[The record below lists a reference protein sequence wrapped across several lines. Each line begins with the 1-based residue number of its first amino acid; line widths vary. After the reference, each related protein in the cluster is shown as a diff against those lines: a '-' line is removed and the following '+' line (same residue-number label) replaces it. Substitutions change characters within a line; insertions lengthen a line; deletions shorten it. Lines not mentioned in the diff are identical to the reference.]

1 MTIAE
6 GATNP
11 ENAEEA
17 AKRAKIDAERKH
29 IHENWLIYP
38 GDLANV
44 VRLPGVRNNVRKCT
58 YVQGYTPQLVV
69 AHPMINGYFLTADQM
84 KEPKLT
90 TAHDLLGKCIQ
101 LRTFFMMYWHPCTAM
116 GFNAEL
122 PNEVHGEFFALNKK
136 LGIPDLSD
144 KMAKPNARELLHRER
159 ARWQELAVRH
169 QLKMTSTVIPAVN
182 AAIEEL
188 RKTDGL
194 VIAEARK
201 KFKNS
206 EFGNSPRGTGRDAVT
221 PWISELQE
229 GFAANMRRAK
239 VETVLMSAY
248 APVGSEMG
256 DATAGDLAKNMRDY
270 ACLAVIHAIKQWQ
283 MPAFEEARM
292 CMIARDVRMK
302 NAAAD
307 RAKKPKPYPD
317 PPAIPDA
324 FSPADTPTRNDPMIR
339 ALFWVESMCAYTS
352 LLIHLVHAT
361 AGAEAAHDSY
371 TPATFTAQ
379 VRAFGVYL
387 AKMTEITRCASRAQR
402 GLEIEPAAA
411 RIKRMLVIPDDA
423 TTQIAFPFLPSEN
436 DLFDSVVIARLT
448 ILADA
453 RPATGAEVPSPKLLE
468 AVTKRKTHAGT
479 VRGWLEHMLECDA
492 AELKTVA
499 REMAI
504 EVDKAKTRMDAEAAA
519 AKKSAQRMG
528 TMPAS
533 R

>member
-1 MTIAE
+1 
-6 GATNP
+6 
-11 ENAEEA
+11 
-17 AKRAKIDAERKH
+17 
-29 IHENWLIYP
+29 
-38 GDLANV
+38 
-44 VRLPGVRNNVRKCT
+44 
-58 YVQGYTPQLVV
+58 
-69 AHPMINGYFLTADQM
+69 
-84 KEPKLT
+84 
-90 TAHDLLGKCIQ
+90 
-101 LRTFFMMYWHPCTAM
+101 
-116 GFNAEL
+116 
-122 PNEVHGEFFALNKK
+122 
-136 LGIPDLSD
+136 
-144 KMAKPNARELLHRER
+144 
-159 ARWQELAVRH
+159 
-169 QLKMTSTVIPAVN
+169 
-182 AAIEEL
+182 
-188 RKTDGL
+188 
-194 VIAEARK
+194 
-201 KFKNS
+201 
-206 EFGNSPRGTGRDAVT
+206 
-221 PWISELQE
+221 
-229 GFAANMRRAK
+229 
-239 VETVLMSAY
+239 
-248 APVGSEMG
+248 
-256 DATAGDLAKNMRDY
+256 
-270 ACLAVIHAIKQWQ
+270 
-283 MPAFEEARM
+283 
-292 CMIARDVRMK
+292 
-302 NAAAD
+302 
-307 RAKKPKPYPD
+307 
-317 PPAIPDA
+317 
-324 FSPADTPTRNDPMIR
+324 MIR

-504 EVDKAKTRMDAEAAA
+504 EVDKAKSRMDAEAAA